1 MIKVTTKIIHET
13 PDKKFVIIDGVCYS
27 REAIESWASNELA
40 EFRNKLI
47 HKNHEAA
54 MDYENAIFEAFEP
67 YIKAAKDR
75 QGFDKLNMLRKLI
88 EEMDIADVRF
98 ALNTTGYIVLTR
110 SESEAI
116 IDYMGIK
123 SIFDEVFK

>member
-1 MIKVTTKIIHET
+1 MNKNAHVIAISHEKLSSMT
-13 PDKKFVIIDGVCYS
+13 EAELNQIEAECNCRKKTIAD
-27 REAIESWASNELA
+27 
-40 EFRNKLI
+40 
-47 HKNHEAA
+47 
-54 MDYENAIFEAFEP
+54 DYEP

-75 QGFDKLNMLRKLI
+75 QEFDKVNMLRKLI

-116 IDYMGIK
+116 IGYMGIK
-123 SIFDEVFK
+123 SMLSEVFK

>member
-1 MIKVTTKIIHET
+1 MNKNAHVIAISHEKLSSMTEDELLAAMQAELAKIDTEHNCRR
-13 PDKKFVIIDGVCYS
+13 KAIID
-27 REAIESWASNELA
+27 
-40 EFRNKLI
+40 
-47 HKNHEAA
+47 
-54 MDYENAIFEAFEP
+54 DYDP

-75 QGFDKLNMLRKLI
+75 QEFDKVNMLRKLI

-123 SIFDEVFK
+123 SMFGEVFK